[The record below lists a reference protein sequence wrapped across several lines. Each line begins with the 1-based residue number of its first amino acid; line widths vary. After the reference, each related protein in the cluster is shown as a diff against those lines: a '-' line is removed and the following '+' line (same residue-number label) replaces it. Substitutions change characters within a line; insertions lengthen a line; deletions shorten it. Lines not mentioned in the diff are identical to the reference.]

1 MNLNLSDYIN
11 NNNNNEAMKRTK
23 LQKISI
29 LSGALM
35 LIMSYVVNTTGI
47 SNPMTLLQA
56 NIAVGIL
63 FILFRLASAV
73 FAGYLANKINRGE
86 FLFVI
91 FALILP
97 PFALIILGLLKPNE
111 VVKTESNEKELV

>member
-97 PFALIILGLLKPNE
+97 PFALITLGLLKPKE
-111 VVKTESNEKELV
+111 VVKTESDEKELV